1 MSALSAPIRIPF
13 DTFRAAHLTSFDSDL
28 ETRALHLFRDLLDLD
43 ADQREQALHGCE
55 PLLRARVEALLN
67 CMEDGDLHATA
78 EPDCAGMRIGPYV
91 MVERIGQGGMGE
103 VFLAERADGSF
114 DRQVAVKR
122 IWAGHAPLAARFVR
136 ERQLLAR
143 LQHPH
148 IAQLLDGG
156 LDDAGKPWLAMEL
169 VRGQDIDSWCDARTA
184 PLAQRVELLR
194 QVCDAVDH
202 AHRQLIVHRD
212 IKPSNILVDADGCAK
227 LLDFGIA
234 RLLDDDAGQRT
245 LTQAMTPAWA
255 TPEQRQGGP
264 VTTASDIYQ
273 LGLLAHL
280 LLSGLP
286 RDEANPRMSTGI
298 ARMRRDAPQ
307 CADAIAGRRGLSAD
321 ALQRQ
326 LRGDLDSI
334 VALATAQVPEERYS
348 SARALADDLK
358 LWLRG
363 RPVQARGDERG
374 YRMRRAARRWWPAL
388 AAGVAGLAFL
398 AFHLY
403 SLQNALGH
411 TLRERARAVA
421 AERRAAGERAQAER
435 ERDAAQAVSGYLV
448 TLFRAASPA
457 ATRGGSISAHE
468 LLRTGEAQLEEA
480 VAASRS
486 PPAVGAIWQALARVH
501 HELGEYPRSLELQ
514 KRAVA
519 QLRRDGNPQLL
530 GDALLRQAWAYYF
543 QDDPRNFLES
553 AGESQRVLAGAGL
566 AGSAEF
572 ADTSSALGLAYF
584 VNGQPSRA
592 WPQFDLSAR
601 LGRTLGPARAESHIR
616 NLLNAAAAANE
627 AGELARAHAWLVEA
641 EAAAATLQPPNE
653 DSEIIIGTQLGV
665 VLRRLDRLADAR
677 ARLEPV
683 VARATAH
690 YGLGHPRLAF
700 VQVELAALDLAQ
712 GRAQDALDRLEQLER
727 LSAHAF
733 SAGHSSRAD
742 IAGLR
747 GVALLLLG
755 RTAQAAQAL
764 ERARAVRGA
773 AYTAEVRGDLERL
786 ALARSTCAAQLPDMA
801 AAFEREKRAEPWQR
815 RLAQRWA
822 GECGERVGRR

>member
-1 MSALSAPIRIPF
+1 MA
-13 DTFRAAHLTSFDSDL
+13 TSLDHVS

-43 ADQREQALHGCE
+43 AEQRDQALGELE
-55 PLLRARVEALLN
+55 PTLRARVQALLD
-67 CMEDGDLHATA
+67 CVEEHDLDATGD
-78 EPDCAGMRIGPYV
+78 PDCAGLRIGPYIV
-91 MVERIGQGGMGE
+91 VERIGQGGMGE
-103 VFLAERADGSF
+103 VLLAQRADGSF

-136 ERQLLAR
+136 ERQMLAR

-156 LDDAGKPWLAMEL
+156 LDDAGQPWLAMEL
-169 VRGQDIDSWCDARTA
+169 VRGQHIDHWCDARRA

-234 RLLDDDAGQRT
+234 RLLDDDGGQRT

-255 TPEQRQGGP
+255 TPEQRQGRP
-264 VTTASDIYQ
+264 VTTASDTYQ

-280 LLSGLP
+280 LLSGMP
-286 RDEANPRMSTGI
+286 RDEAGTRMSACI
-298 ARMRRDAPQ
+298 ARLRRDAPQ
-307 CADAIAGRRGLSAD
+307 RAEALALGRALSVD

-334 VALATAQVPEERYS
+334 VALATAQDPSERYP

-363 RPVQARGDERG
+363 LPVQARGDERG
-374 YRMRRAARRWWPAL
+374 YRLRRAARRWWPAL

-398 AFHLY
+398 GFHLY

-421 AERRAAGERAQAER
+421 AERHAAVERAQAER

-457 ATRGGSISAHE
+457 VTRGGSISAHE
-468 LLRTGEAQLEEA
+468 LLRTGEAQLETA
-480 VAASRS
+480 VAESRS

-519 QLRRDGNPQLL
+519 QMRREGNPQLL
-530 GDALLRQAWAYYF
+530 GEALLRQAWAYYF
-543 QDDPRNFLES
+543 QDDPRHFLES
-553 AGESQRVLAGAGL
+553 AEASQRVLSRAGL
-566 AGSAEF
+566 TGDAGF

-584 VNGQPSRA
+584 VNGQPARA
-592 WPQFDLSAR
+592 WPQFDVSAR
-601 LGRTLGPARAESHIR
+601 LGRKLGRATAESHIR

-627 AGELARAHAWLVEA
+627 AGELPRAHAWLVEA
-641 EAAAATLQPPNE
+641 EAAAASLQPRNE
-653 DSEIIIGTQLGV
+653 DSEIIISTQLGV

-683 VARATAH
+683 VARAETH
-690 YGLGHPRLAF
+690 YGLGHPRLVF
-700 VQVELAALDLAQ
+700 VQVELASLALAQ
-712 GRAQDALDRLEQLER
+712 DRAQDALDRLDRVER

-755 RTAQAAQAL
+755 RTTQAVQAL
-764 ERARAVRGA
+764 ERARDVRGA
-773 AYTAEVRGDLERL
+773 DYTPEVRGDLELL
-786 ALARSTCAAQLPDMA
+786 ALARSTCGAELPDRVSR
-801 AAFEREKRAEPWQR
+801 FEREKRAEPWQR
-815 RLAQRWA
+815 RLALRWA
-822 GECGERVGRR
+822 GECGAASAQR